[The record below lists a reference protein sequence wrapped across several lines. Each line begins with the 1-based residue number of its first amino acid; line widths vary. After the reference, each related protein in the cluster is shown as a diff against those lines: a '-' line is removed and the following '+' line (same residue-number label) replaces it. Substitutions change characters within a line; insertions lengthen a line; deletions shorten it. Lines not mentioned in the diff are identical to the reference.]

1 MSINDF
7 FPIKFYLP
15 GWPTDIIGYPE
26 QLDSVGIYN
35 LDMPILSAGQVL
47 ASGTIQILGD
57 ITFDVPLIP
66 GLSVALLNQGDI
78 TEFSFKVELREEEFS
93 LSLFALSAAIRFE
106 SSLLKRM
113 NLSPGVSK
121 KSLPIPLP
129 ASRSQSRSALR
140 EPIYLLIPTGNLHSA
155 SRTVLQ
161 RSAFS
166 RS

>member
-47 ASGTIQILGD
+47 ASGTIQILRD

-93 LSLFALSAAIRFE
+93 LSLFALSAAIAFKF
-106 SSLLKRM
+106 SLLKRM
-113 NLSPGVSK
+113 KPVAGGFEEESPDPVTGEPQPIEVSIEGADLSFNSNGNSH
-121 KSLPIPLP
+121 
-129 ASRSQSRSALR
+129 SAL
-140 EPIYLLIPTGNLHSA
+140 
-155 SRTVLQ
+155 RTVLQ